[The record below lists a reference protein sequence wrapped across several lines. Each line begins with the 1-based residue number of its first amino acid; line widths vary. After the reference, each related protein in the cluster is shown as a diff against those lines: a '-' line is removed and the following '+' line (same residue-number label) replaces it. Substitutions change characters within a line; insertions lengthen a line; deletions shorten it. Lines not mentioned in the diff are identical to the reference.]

1 MAGDDAGGVLGTR
14 SSARVRRAAGA
25 TAVAAPL
32 LAAAAHPAANY
43 GVRFPLLTRAAFGV
57 EGAKALVSAR
67 RLVCSGLCALH
78 FLAGA
83 DALHVLS
90 ATLAPGSSVLGNGAW
105 SSALCYLLAW
115 LAQSP
120 AGATFCRAALVKAGG
135 AFAVVAALS
144 AAKAAA
150 FAPAA
155 AAKAAAAAAAA
166 SGAPSSGHVSADI
179 GLAIVGVWFAMSSS
193 FLDTAASATV
203 RAATQ
208 ATKLGEALPPA
219 GDRAAAHAR
228 RLPFAAALAAAA
240 LSSAL
245 NPSGAFGA
253 ELGGAM
259 SSWLLPLLVAVAA
272 PAATATLRG
281 GGADLNG
288 RGSTTVSEANV
299 ALFAAA
305 ATLFSAGVPAR
316 GAAAA
321 AAFAGGG
328 AFAAA
333 ASVVAP
339 AMAVA
344 LADYFVVRRRAL
356 DTAALV
362 DGKDAK
368 GDFWFRGVQPARSAR
383 LRGGRR
389 VPAGGLRR
397 HRRDRRAHG
406 ERRRAGRADDPRAGN
421 RAGARRGPRRR
432 GRRRR
437 VPRAQQAGAAAARRR
452 GRRRRRA
459 GGARGARHRRRRRGD
474 RRRRGRRRHRRAEV
488 FRGGRRDRGP
498 RERGKSL
505 PGERTRRRAAVPAI
519 KKRRER
525 RRPRR
530 RRRRRRRGDDR
541 VSRVDRARSRLER
554 LLEMESAT
562 PPDVNAFSPRLED
575 TALGASLRAEL
586 ERHLERRRERLGA
599 LRAERS
605 ARGARASPT
614 TSSRASRRTST
625 RWSLRSARSRPAGR
639 GTPGT
644 PPGVSSRARRR
655 RLSGRGAPAAAPRR
669 RGGRRRAPPAG
680 TSSPSASG
688 ARFRAPPRR

>member
-1 MAGDDAGGVLGTR
+1 MAYAFAAWRLLQWPATTPAA
-14 SSARVRRAAGA
+14 SSVPGPLLACAVAAGA

-219 GDRAAAHAR
+219 GDRAAAYAR
-228 RLPFAAALAAAA
+228 RLPFAAALAATA

-368 GDFWFRGVQPARSAR
+368 GDFWFRG
-383 LRGGRR
+383 GFN
-389 VPAGGLRR
+389 
-397 HRRDRRAHG
+397 
-406 ERRRAGRADDPRAGN
+406 PRA
-421 RAGARRGPRRR
+421 ALAF
-432 GRRRR
+432 
-437 VPRAQQAGAAAARRR
+437 AAGAAFPLADFAATAEIGARMVNVV
-452 GRRRRRA
+452 GPGVQTILA
-459 GGARGARHRRRRRGD
+459 PGIALARGAGL
-474 RRRRGRRRHRRAEV
+474 
-488 FRGGRRDRGP
+488 GG
-498 RERGKSL
+498 
-505 PGERTRRRAAVPAI
+505 AV
-519 KKRRER
+519 
-525 RRPRR
+525 
-530 RRRRRRRGDDR
+530 
-541 VSRVDRARSRLER
+541 
-554 LLEMESAT
+554 
-562 PPDVNAFSPRLED
+562 
-575 TALGASLRAEL
+575 
-586 ERHLERRRERLGA
+586 
-599 LRAERS
+599 
-605 ARGARASPT
+605 
-614 TSSRASRRTST
+614 
-625 RWSLRSARSRPAGR
+625 
-639 GTPGT
+639 
-644 PPGVSSRARRR
+644 
-655 RLSGRGAPAAAPRR
+655 AAAAYLALNRL
-669 RGGRRRAPPAG
+669 APP
-680 TSSPSASG
+680 
-688 ARFRAPPRR
+688 PR

>member
-1 MAGDDAGGVLGTR
+1 MASVVGAGIAPVRRIPAASTSGFPAAAMHRPLPAAGVGARSRSPATYVLRRRSATARARGARSGAMTFARARVAPGGFQARFTRDDTGSATSRDLVGMACRAFVLRRERLIRRVATRASSGDGESLERRRSSLPRERNDETPTTSALGRVFGAGDDA
-14 SSARVRRAAGA
+14 SSTARDALAAVTVAYAFAAWRLLQWPATTPAASSVPGPLLACAVAAGA

-155 AAKAAAAAAAA
+155 AAKAAASAAAA

-219 GDRAAAHAR
+219 GDRAAAYAR

-368 GDFWFRGVQPARSAR
+368 GDFWFRG
-383 LRGGRR
+383 GFN
-389 VPAGGLRR
+389 
-397 HRRDRRAHG
+397 
-406 ERRRAGRADDPRAGN
+406 PRA
-421 RAGARRGPRRR
+421 ALAF
-432 GRRRR
+432 
-437 VPRAQQAGAAAARRR
+437 AAGAAFPLADFAATAEIGARMVNVV
-452 GRRRRRA
+452 GPGVQTILA
-459 GGARGARHRRRRRGD
+459 PGIALARGAGL
-474 RRRRGRRRHRRAEV
+474 
-488 FRGGRRDRGP
+488 GG
-498 RERGKSL
+498 
-505 PGERTRRRAAVPAI
+505 AV
-519 KKRRER
+519 
-525 RRPRR
+525 
-530 RRRRRRRGDDR
+530 
-541 VSRVDRARSRLER
+541 
-554 LLEMESAT
+554 
-562 PPDVNAFSPRLED
+562 
-575 TALGASLRAEL
+575 
-586 ERHLERRRERLGA
+586 
-599 LRAERS
+599 
-605 ARGARASPT
+605 
-614 TSSRASRRTST
+614 
-625 RWSLRSARSRPAGR
+625 
-639 GTPGT
+639 
-644 PPGVSSRARRR
+644 
-655 RLSGRGAPAAAPRR
+655 AAAAYLALNRL
-669 RGGRRRAPPAG
+669 APP
-680 TSSPSASG
+680 
-688 ARFRAPPRR
+688 PR